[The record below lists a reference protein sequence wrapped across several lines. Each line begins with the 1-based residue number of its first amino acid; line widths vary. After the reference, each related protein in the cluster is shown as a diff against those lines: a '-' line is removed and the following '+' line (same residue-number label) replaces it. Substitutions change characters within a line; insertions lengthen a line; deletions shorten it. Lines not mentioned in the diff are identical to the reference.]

1 LKFCEDLPNLKKKPL
16 FLISLSFDSSNQL
29 PTIKLLELSGVQ
41 IGDSEVKTTWRIFHI
56 AFEGDL
62 FLWQIFTILL

>member
-1 LKFCEDLPNLKKKPL
+1 VKIRQTIKTIVSNSSQFYT
-16 FLISLSFDSSNQL
+16 SNQL

-41 IGDSEVKTTWRIFHI
+41 IGDFGKNHLENFHI